1 MAAMKYTVM
10 VTREGSSW
18 LADVPT
24 VTGAATFAG
33 NLLALD
39 IAVREVL
46 SLLLNVDDESSF
58 VLEFVYA
65 NVEPDLLAAV
75 DLGKRRAAIE
85 VAQAELASE
94 CSEKITALS
103 RHGYS
108 VRDISGVLHMSPGRV
123 SQIAKASG

>member
-1 MAAMKYTVM
+1 MKCEVR

-18 LADVPT
+18 LADVPA
-24 VTGAATFAG
+24 VAGASTFAG

-46 SLLLNVDDESSF
+46 SLLLDVDDESSF
-58 VLEFVYA
+58 ELEYDYT
-65 NVEPDLLAAV
+65 NVDSDLLAAV

-85 VAQAELASE
+85 VEQAVIAAA
-94 CSEKITALS
+94 CSEKITALA

-123 SQIAKASG
+123 SQIAKASA